1 MLFRSILNW
10 NGQQYLEKFLP
21 GVVRYSSVPDVRIFV
36 ADNGSTDNSI
46 NFIKKNFKN
55 VGIIEFD
62 RNYGFADGYNKVFNE
77 INSKYYILLNSDVEV
92 TENWIDPIIAKMD
105 SDPSI
110 AAAMPKILSFKE
122 RSKFEYAGAAGGFI
136 DKWGYPFCRGRILNN
151 IENDNNQ
158 YNKPIEIFW
167 ASGACMFIKS
177 KVFKEAGGFDRD
189 FFAHMEEIDLCWR
202 IKNNGYKIYC
212 FPDTKVYHVGG
223 GTLPNE
229 SPSKLYLNFRNN
241 LYLLLKNL
249 PEKKLF
255 RVLLIR
261 KILDGIAALK
271 FYLTMEWKKGNAVF
285 KAHACYNRNYN
296 KIKQKRKL
304 SRKLLNELPY
314 GIYKKSILLSYFFK
328 RKRSFK
334 ELEITKNIN
343 NRD

>member
-1 MLFRSILNW
+1 MHKIAVVILNW

-21 GVVRYSSVPDVRIFV
+21 GVVRYSSAADVRIFV

-46 NFIKKNFKN
+46 SFIKKNFKN

-62 RNYGFADGYNKVFNE
+62 RNYGFAGGYNKVFNE
-77 INSKYYILLNSDVEV
+77 INSKYYILLNSDIEV
-92 TENWIDPIIAKMD
+92 TENWIEPIIAKMD

-167 ASGACMFIKS
+167 ASGACLFIKS
-177 KVFKEAGGFDRD
+177 KIFHKAGGFDND

-202 IKNNGYKIYC
+202 MKTLGYKIYC
-212 FPDTKVYHVGG
+212 YPFTRVFHVGG

-229 SPSKLYLNFRNN
+229 TPSKLYLNFRNN
-241 LYLLLKNL
+241 LWLLFKNL
-249 PEKKLF
+249 PKSKLF
-255 RVLLIR
+255 SVLIIR
-261 KILDGIAALK
+261 KILDGLAAMK
-271 FYLTMEWKKGNAVF
+271 FYLTFDWKKGNAVT
-285 KAHACYNRNYN
+285 KAHLSYYKNYR
-296 KIKQKRKL
+296 KMKQKRINGNL
-304 SRKLLNELPY
+304 SKKDFPSRVY
-314 GIYKKSILLSYFFK
+314 RKSILLSCFVKKKK
-328 RKRSFK
+328 RFE
-334 ELEITKNIN
+334 EL
-343 NRD
+343 DFQ